1 VNDFARIIQMLAAP
15 IAAAA
20 PLVLLVMFLRG
31 DEPSSLSN
39 LWSAPDYDAWPRGV
53 QEEEPMRWGTGA
65 TA

>member
-1 VNDFARIIQMLAAP
+1 VNDLALIIQILLAP

-39 LWSAPDYDAWPRGV
+39 LWSAPDYEAWPRGV
-53 QEEEPMRWGTGA
+53 QEEEPMPWGTGA
-65 TA
+65 TS